1 VAVVATLSKG
11 YDLDYIWRQVD
22 QGPAKDAPAI
32 TSRPARVAASRQ
44 AGGGPGAK
52 ALGFEP
58 GQMVERQPYDLPFGQ
73 RRASG
78 GTAWAGAGRRP
89 ESR

>member
-1 VAVVATLSKG
+1 
-11 YDLDYIWRQVD
+11 
-22 QGPAKDAPAI
+22 
-32 TSRPARVAASRQ
+32 
-44 AGGGPGAK
+44 
-52 ALGFEP
+52 
-58 GQMVERQPYDLPFGQ
+58 MVERQPYDLPFGQ